1 MAEDNYGIWFNGHH
15 SSEFGLR
22 VVEGKRISFP
32 TKQKAL
38 VPIPYSST
46 VYDYTSVVGTQA
58 YGERTFVIPFNI
70 EGSDQKKESMYVKWT
85 SIVNWLTSTIK
96 KTPLYDDIMKDY
108 YYMAEVINAPDF
120 EEFRLR
126 GVLTIEFTCY
136 PFRISKLREG
146 NDIWDTFNFELDV
159 AQTTTFEVKRNG
171 VYKSIPIGSFVNL
184 GAWSTHFSGGV
195 AINRNIVSR
204 FYKVLNVQS
213 DSNGNSK
220 LSYQLEGVDG
230 RVYEQDVVQAQTE
243 VTKATLINNGTNAVV
258 PIIKTT
264 ESPTG
269 LYFERRITIKK
280 GNQYFN
286 LYDPTT
292 NDGAFLLPPGVSNLE
307 ITGINTTV
315 DFEFYKE
322 VL

>member
-1 MAEDNYGIWFNGHH
+1 MVEDNYGIWFNGHH

-70 EGSDQKKESMYVKWT
+70 EGSDQEKESMYVKWT
-85 SIVNWLTSTIK
+85 SIVNWLTSTVK

-126 GVLTIEFTCY
+126 GVLTVEFTCY
-136 PFRISKLREG
+136 PFRIAKLAEG
-146 NDIWDTFNFELDV
+146 NDLWNPFNFELDV
-159 AQTTTFEVKRNG
+159 AQRVDFDVLRTTFKPM
-171 VYKSIPIGSFVNL
+171 SLGSLVNV
-184 GAWSTHFSGGV
+184 GAWYTRSDQGDNLDPRIISTSYRIIDSRPTTQSESRV
-195 AINRNIVSR
+195 A
-204 FYKVLNVQS
+204 YL
-213 DSNGNSK
+213 
-220 LSYQLEGVDG
+220 LEGLNEWIV
-230 RVYEQDVVQAQTE
+230 EQDIVQAQNG
-243 VTKATLINNGTNAVV
+243 VTKATLINNGTNAV
-258 PIIKTT
+258 T
-264 ESPTG
+264 PTVHHQ
-269 LYFERRITIKK
+269 RPITIKK
-280 GNQYFN
+280 GNTYFN
-286 LYDPTT
+286 LFGSKTQ
-292 NDGAFLLPPGVSNLE
+292 NNAFALASGVNNLE
-307 ITGINTTV
+307 ITGINTNV
-315 DFEFYKE
+315 RFEFYKE